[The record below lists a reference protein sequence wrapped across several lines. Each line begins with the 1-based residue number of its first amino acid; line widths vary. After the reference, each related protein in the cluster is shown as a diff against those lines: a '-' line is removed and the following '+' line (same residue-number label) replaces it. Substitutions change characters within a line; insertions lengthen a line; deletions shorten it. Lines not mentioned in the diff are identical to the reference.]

1 MSTANRIDTHLHL
14 IPALYAAWMKEKG
27 IRPGGVALPKWSRSD
42 ALGFMDSHS
51 IATGVLSLS
60 TPGVYF
66 GDASEARRW
75 AREINGVLLGGA
87 YGAGE

>member
-1 MSTANRIDTHLHL
+1 
-14 IPALYAAWMKEKG
+14 MKEKG

>member
-1 MSTANRIDTHLHL
+1 
-14 IPALYAAWMKEKG
+14 MKEKG
-27 IRPGGVALPKWSRSD
+27 IRRGASLSRS
-42 ALGFMDSHS
+42 GRVR
-51 IATGVLSLS
+51 TRSLHGQPLHRDRS
-60 TPGVYF
+60 PFAINARVYF

>member
-1 MSTANRIDTHLHL
+1 MSTANRIDTHQHL
-14 IPALYAAWMKEKG
+14 IPAHYAAWMKEKG
-27 IRPGGVALPKWSRSD
+27 IRPG
-42 ALGFMDSHS
+42 
-51 IATGVLSLS
+51 GVLSLS